1 VHLSASTRGWRVAET
16 EDREGDQR
24 LGAHLP
30 LVGDGSAPVFKWSA
44 RIALDMQMAKWRL
57 EFKDTDLGNR
67 LSRMPALLL
76 QSLHH
81 IAKEGYVFL
90 Q

>member
-1 VHLSASTRGWRVAET
+1 
-16 EDREGDQR
+16 
-24 LGAHLP
+24 
-30 LVGDGSAPVFKWSA
+30 
-44 RIALDMQMAKWRL
+44 MQMAKWRL